1 MKAEDDEIS
10 CSNHTPL
17 SPVFSHG
24 RPQCNVSLSL
34 VQTNR
39 YVVHE
44 VLPYTGSGGRQAEA
58 DPWPNKWSISNWA

>member
-10 CSNHTPL
+10 CSNHAPL

-24 RPQCNVSLSL
+24 GPQCNVSLSL

-39 YVVHE
+39 YVEHE
-44 VLPYTGSGGRQAEA
+44 VLPNTGSGARPTA